1 MCLAGSIIAC
11 LAAVFGKTK
20 TAEDYA
26 FVNFGRLFC
35 YTLFSFLYP
44 RLEDM
49 RVGYTDDGDDDDDA
63 VTGQH
68 FGSSSCRTES
78 RAQVFDGAIKYS
90 NYEHNSDDI
99 VYKR

>member
-20 TAEDYA
+20 TAEPAWACDFSEDYA

-44 RLEDM
+44 RFEDM
-49 RVGYTDDGDDDDDA
+49 RVG
-63 VTGQH
+63 
-68 FGSSSCRTES
+68 
-78 RAQVFDGAIKYS
+78 
-90 NYEHNSDDI
+90 
-99 VYKR
+99 